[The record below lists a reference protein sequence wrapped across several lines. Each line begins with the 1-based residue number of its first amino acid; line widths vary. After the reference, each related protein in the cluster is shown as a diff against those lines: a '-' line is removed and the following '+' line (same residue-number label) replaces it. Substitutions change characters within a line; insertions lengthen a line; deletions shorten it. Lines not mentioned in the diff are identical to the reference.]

1 MRARTTELAVTG
13 LAPLSYNVAHC
24 CQYSSPAKALVAIP
38 AIWLGRTSY
47 GFGAATRTPRSCPL
61 ASSSGKTIP
70 ASSKADW
77 IAHQSRDVAHSSRR
91 GRLFGLF
98 WPLTLAQSNT
108 CSTAVLIDE
117 VDAGNFQGPPNR
129 QVVSS
134 RHGRLAV
141 G

>member
-1 MRARTTELAVTG
+1 MRAQTTELAVTG

-47 GFGAATRTPRSCPL
+47 GFGAATRTPILPL

-77 IAHQSRDVAHSSRR
+77 IAHQSRDVARRSRR
-91 GRLFGLF
+91 GAYLGCFG
-98 WPLTLAQSNT
+98 
-108 CSTAVLIDE
+108 
-117 VDAGNFQGPPNR
+117 R
-129 QVVSS
+129 
-134 RHGRLAV
+134 
-141 G
+141 

>member
-1 MRARTTELAVTG
+1 MRARTTELVVTG

-47 GFGAATRTPRSCPL
+47 GFGAATRTPDPAPWRRR
-61 ASSSGKTIP
+61 SSSGKTIP

-91 GRLFGLF
+91 GAPI
-98 WPLTLAQSNT
+98 W
-108 CSTAVLIDE
+108 AVLAAE
-117 VDAGNFQGPPNR
+117 AYAGARPVHRRSPR
-129 QVVSS
+129 
-134 RHGRLAV
+134 
-141 G
+141 